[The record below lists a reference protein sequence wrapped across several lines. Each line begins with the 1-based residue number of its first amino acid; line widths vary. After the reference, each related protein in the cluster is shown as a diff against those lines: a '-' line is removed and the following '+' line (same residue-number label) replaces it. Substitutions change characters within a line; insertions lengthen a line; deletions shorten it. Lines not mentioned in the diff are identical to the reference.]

1 MFAKQLFKNFNCS
14 KSKKKKLI
22 RFMTLK
28 EKKYTKSIT
37 LSVDVTYSGFNQ
49 DNEKKTKRL

>member
-1 MFAKQLFKNFNCS
+1 
-14 KSKKKKLI
+14 
-22 RFMTLK
+22 MTLK

>member
-1 MFAKQLFKNFNCS
+1 LPNNYLKFLTAAKA
-14 KSKKKKLI
+14 KKKKLI